1 MQYYTK
7 SEPNLTPRDVALA
20 YAEQN
25 IPVFPCDN
33 KEKEPLTATKKDS
46 SGNKIPKSGGL
57 YQATTDRATIDN
69 WWTQHPDALVAI
81 RTGQASGYAVVDV
94 DNDPEKGI
102 DGLLEWKKLQAQYG
116 TVPVTGSVATPRGG
130 KHYYFKLPDGV
141 VVKNSTSK
149 IAPGIDIRGEGGYII
164 AAGSVRFDGRRYELV
179 HPLNNCVP
187 LPPWIISLATKGG
200 DAKPKDHTTSSPKQ
214 KAANS
219 NVNIDEE
226 IAKVASTTTGS
237 RNDALNRC
245 AFVLG
250 KAGLDL
256 SDATERLT
264 AACRE
269 NGLLAEEGEQAV
281 TDTITRA
288 FADGQAAAASDP
300 DDDAGEA
307 EAEKHIE
314 RLNKDYFVASY
325 GSDVLVCSI
334 EKDETGRMA
343 PVYRSFQAFER
354 LHSNVLVWRG
364 GKPVK
369 LGKFWLEHPNRR
381 QYAGVSFVP
390 NGPDILPGNIKNL
403 WLGFAVQPKEGDCNL
418 ILKHILEVLA
428 NGDVALANY
437 ILNYLAW
444 TVQNPDKQAEVVLIF
459 KGSEGTGKGLLGR
472 LIMDLFGSASMHIS
486 SSRHLVGNFN
496 AHLDCTVVLFADE
509 AFWAGDKAARG
520 AFFALITEPYITV
533 ERKGI
538 DAKQVINRLHIIMAT
553 NEDWV
558 VPAEYDSRRYAV
570 FEVSDKHKQKAEYFK
585 PIYEQIDQGGR
596 EAFLFDMLHRDIG
609 DFHPRQIIKTNAFRD
624 QVASSLGPIPTWWI
638 GLLEDGFLPVELGSA
653 PKNVVTSGSIYS
665 HNSLHDWMRKGDQRF
680 GRITNRQIVEFLR
693 EQGCKPWRCD
703 NRRGWELPPLSR
715 ARADWEKI
723 YGKWDW
729 PNGNVDWDTYPESL
743 VNTVL

>member
-1 MQYYTK
+1 MANRQKIRAT
-7 SEPNLTPRDVALA
+7 SPRDAALA
-20 YAEQN
+20 YADQG
-25 IPVFPCDN
+25 IPVFPCDP
-33 KEKEPLTATKKDS
+33 KTKRPYLASKRDAA
-46 SGNKIPKSGGL
+46 GRKIPKSGGF
-57 YQATTDRATIDN
+57 YGATTDRETIIK
-69 WWTQHPDALVAI
+69 WWTQHPDAMI
-81 RTGQASGYAVVDV
+81 GIPTGQASGFWVVDV
-94 DNDPEKGI
+94 DYDPENGI
-102 DGLLEWKKLQAQYG
+102 DGPLEWKKLQDQYG
-116 TVPVTGSVATPRGG
+116 TVPVTGSTRTPRGG
-130 KHYYFKLPDGV
+130 THYYLKTEPGV
-141 VVKNSTSK
+141 VIKNSASS

-164 AAGSVRFDGRRYELV
+164 AAGSKRSDGRRYEEIHTLV
-179 HPLNNCVP
+179 DCAPM
-187 LPPWIISLATKGG
+187 PPWLRASATKRGG
-200 DAKPKDHTTSSPKQ
+200 AKLKDRTTSVPRQ

-219 NVNIDEE
+219 NVNLDDE

-237 RNDALNRC
+237 RNDSLNRC
-245 AFVLG
+245 AFLLG
-250 KAGLDL
+250 RAGYNE
-256 SDATERLT
+256 AMVTERLT
-264 AACRE
+264 EACCE
-269 NGLLAEEGEQAV
+269 NGLLAEDGEQLI

-307 EAEKHIE
+307 EAENHIE
-314 RLNKDYFVASY
+314 RLNKECFVTSY
-325 GSDVLVCSI
+325 GSDVLVCSF

-403 WLGFAVQPKEGDCNL
+403 WLGFAVQPKQGDCNL

-428 NGDVALANY
+428 NGDEAYANY

-444 TVQNPDKQAEVVLIF
+444 TVQHPDKQAEVVLIF

-496 AHLDCTVVLFADE
+496 AHLEGTVVLFADE
-509 AFWAGDKAARG
+509 AFWAGDKAGRG
-520 AFFALITEPYITV
+520 AFFALITEPFITV

-570 FEVSDKHKQKAEYFK
+570 FEVSDKYKQKAEYFK
-585 PIYEQIDQGGR
+585 PIYEQIEQGGR
-596 EAFLFDMLHRDIG
+596 EAFLFDLLHRDIG
-609 DFHPRQIIKTNAFRD
+609 DFHPRQIIKTAAFRD
-624 QVASSLGPIPTWWI
+624 QVASSLGPLPAWWA
-638 GLLEDGFLPVELGSA
+638 GFLEDGFLPVVLGDA
-653 PKNVVTSGSIYS
+653 PKNVIPSS
-665 HNSLHDWMRKGDQRF
+665 HLRGGMDLRDMMRKGDQRF
-680 GRITNRQIVEFLR
+680 VHVSQHKITKFLR
-693 EQGCKPWRCD
+693 AQGCEQWRVGC
-703 NRRGWELPPLSR
+703 RGWRLPPLAQ
-715 ARADWEKI
+715 ARADWEKK

-729 PNGNVDWDTYPESL
+729 PNDNEDWDTYPESAF
-743 VNTVL
+743 